1 MKTNIQTRSRPT
13 SLPPG
18 SLVRAPSRP
27 IVAALVLLAAAI
39 TSVQAEMFTLD
50 DDASP
55 VAVSFDGDSGRMSVR
70 VKATGM
76 VWQNAEA
83 GGDALKLTNAEKSGS
98 LRIKADAAT
107 SRSLALKITVTLD
120 PPTGDVTI
128 TLGGDP
134 QTELTGGVDFPPA
147 FFPVDGS
154 GYAVLPFFSGY
165 VVPTSETGWRARSN
179 HSREEWFGGVDAKF
193 EQGWMCIADPAAD
206 MELTV
211 SKGVVAGRERLGG
224 VFRWLGSNANPA
236 MNPNRLSYERK
247 AIYRFFKDGGYVA
260 QTKRFR
266 EFAIQKGWFLSLKEK
281 ARRNPNID
289 KIIGAPVIYLWG
301 DGRQP
306 AMLDALKKAGV
317 TKALIQMN
325 INNTDHLDKFPTAEF
340 PDDKGTG
347 WAEAVRARGYVPGIY
362 DIYSSLGGRGTHSPY
377 SGFQW
382 LWPEEAAAKWS
393 YVAGPVPAGDG
404 TAAEGRP
411 RRPRPPQAGAVEGAP
426 AVAAPAPGAAPR
438 RAGPPRAGVS
448 PQLAALFARD
458 VRMPRQISMFGV
470 DAIFLDTVCAVA
482 VREDYDKTNGHPA
495 SRAKDIENRQAL
507 LAAASRDHRRVT
519 GVEQIKSWAVPFVDW
534 VEGGFWLAASPH
546 NPQGGT
552 WGDPAYPT
560 IMMDEFDPGEN
571 LKYLLTTGWQVPLWD
586 LTFHDAVI
594 VTPHWHVP
602 NNKFVYGWDTYDL
615 FAIIRGQAPLLNLAY
630 DAAPGTVGGPVNR
643 LTDAR
648 DGRVWDKRMTNPN
661 VAARVGQMFR
671 NVCDWHS
678 QVGYL
683 EMINHRILRDDFT
696 VQVSEFSDDGGI
708 TGRGVVVNFGTF
720 DGKYSMTG
728 PDWSGEVRGQKLT
741 VRANSFEAYRWK

>member
-1 MKTNIQTRSRPT
+1 MKTNIRISA
-13 SLPPG
+13 L
-18 SLVRAPSRP
+18 
-27 IVAALVLLAAAI
+27 ALVALMAVTFSTALAEI
-39 TSVQAEMFTLD
+39 IILD
-50 DDASP
+50 DKASP
-55 VAVSFDGDSGRMSVR
+55 VAVSFDGDTGRMSVR

-83 GGDALKLTNAEKSGS
+83 GGDSLKLTNAKKNDP
-98 LRIKADAAT
+98 LRLEAEAVT
-107 SRSLALKITVTLD
+107 SRSLALKIDVELD
-120 PPTGDVTI
+120 PSTGDVAV
-128 TLGGDP
+128 TLGGDMKS
-134 QTELTGGVDFPPA
+134 ELTGGVDYPYA
-147 FFPVDGS
+147 FFPTDGS

-165 VVPTSETGWRARSN
+165 VVPTTESGWRARSS

-193 EQGWMCIADPAAD
+193 DQGWMCIGDPAAD

-211 SKGVVAGRERLGG
+211 SRGLVGGRERLSG
-224 VFRWLGSNANPA
+224 VFHWIGSNANPA
-236 MNPNRLSYERK
+236 RDANRLSYERK
-247 AIYRFFKDGGYVA
+247 ATFRFFKTGGYVSQA
-260 QTKRFR
+260 KHFR

-289 KIIGAPVIYLWG
+289 YIIGAPVIYLWG

-306 AMLDALKKAGV
+306 AMLDALKKVGV

-340 PDDKGTG
+340 PDAKGTG
-347 WAEAVRARGYVPGIY
+347 WADAVRARGYVPGIY

-393 YVAGPVPAGDG
+393 YVRGPAPTGVD
-404 TAAEGRP
+404 AEADRP
-411 RRPRPPQAGAVEGAP
+411 RRPRPAQAGAAERAP
-426 AVAAPAPGAAPR
+426 AVTGPAAATPPGATPR

-458 VRMPRQISMFGV
+458 VRMPRQIAMFGV
-470 DAIFLDTVCAVA
+470 DAIFLDTVCAVP
-482 VREDYDKTNGHPA
+482 VSEDYDQSNGHAA
-495 SRAKDIENRQAL
+495 SRTKDIENRQAL

-534 VEGGFWLAASPH
+534 VEGGFWLAASPT

-560 IMMDEFDPGEN
+560 IMMNQFDPGEN
-571 LKYLLTTGWQVPLWD
+571 LKNLLTTGWQVPLWD

-602 NNKFVYGWDTYDL
+602 NNKFLYCWDTYDL
-615 FAIIRGQAPLLNLAY
+615 FSIIRGQAPLLNLAY

-648 DGRVWDKRMTNPN
+648 DGKSWDKRMTNPN
-661 VAARVGQMFR
+661 VAARVGQMFH
-671 NVCDWHS
+671 NVCEWNR

-683 EMINHRILRDDFT
+683 EMINHRLLKDDFT
-696 VQVSEFSDDGGI
+696 VQASEFSDDGGK
-708 TGRGVVVNFGTF
+708 TGHGVVVNFGTY

-728 PDWSGEVRGQKLT
+728 PVWSGEIRGQKLS
-741 VRANSFEAYRWK
+741 VPANSFTTYQW